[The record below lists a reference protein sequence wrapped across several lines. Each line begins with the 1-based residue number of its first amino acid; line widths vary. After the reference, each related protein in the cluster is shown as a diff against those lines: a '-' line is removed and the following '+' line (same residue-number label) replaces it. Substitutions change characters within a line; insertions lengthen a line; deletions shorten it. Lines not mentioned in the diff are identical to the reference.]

1 MERLNQDLRG
11 KKMITGTL
19 TLEHLA
25 VLDMCKRV
33 RAYGHGQL
41 LHDIIILCSLI
52 RKTMAEKLYQ
62 QARGF
67 QVVTDSEKPWAGWS
81 KEKKHAG
88 QRELGGKKLVRVA
101 SGGQLGSP

>member
-1 MERLNQDLRG
+1 MYG
-11 KKMITGTL
+11 I
-19 TLEHLA
+19 
-25 VLDMCKRV
+25 
-33 RAYGHGQL
+33 YGHGHL
-41 LHDIIILCSLI
+41 SHDGIILWSLI
-52 RKTMAEKLYQ
+52 RKTRAEKLYQ

-81 KEKKHAG
+81 KEKKQVG